1 MRLPPFNPRIA
12 IAIAAIAGATTAIF
26 VKLIGNPFAPSII
39 ATYRLLGAVLIMLPI
54 ILYKFKHEFSYF
66 TKRDWLMLILS
77 GCFLAGYFSS
87 WFHALQYT
95 SVLNTVFILMIYPAV
110 IFVGNAIFS
119 RERLSFGALI
129 SIGIIIFG
137 TWMLLNSD
145 INGLTQLRHGDLL
158 TIVALF
164 LFAGHYWTGQKSR
177 RKVSLITYL
186 FTVYGVATT
195 GLIFMNLFIHSDGFL
210 VHLGTI
216 EWLSLIGLAIIP
228 TFLGVFV
235 FNWVI
240 KWARPITVSIGMLLE
255 PIIATI
261 LAYVILGEVITVS
274 QWIGVTVLFFGLYLF
289 IMSTSK
295 KRTVTISKK
304 E

>member
-1 MRLPPFNPRIA
+1 MRLPPFNPRVA
-12 IAIAAIAGATTAIF
+12 IAIAAIASATTAIF
-26 VKLIGNPFAPSII
+26 VKLMGDQYAASTI
-39 ATYRLLGAVLIMLPI
+39 ATYRLLGAFLIMLPI
-54 ILYKFKHEFSYF
+54 VLYKFKHEFSYF
-66 TKRDWLMLILS
+66 KKRDWFMLVLS
-77 GCFLAGYFSS
+77 GCFIAGYFAF

-95 SVLNTVFILMIYPAV
+95 SVLNTVFILMIYPAI
-110 IFVGNAIFS
+110 IFVGNAILN

-137 TWMLLNSD
+137 AWILLNGVTD
-145 INGLTQLRHGDLL
+145 LVHGDLF
-158 TIVALF
+158 TIIALF

-186 FTVYGVATT
+186 FTIYGFATI
-195 GLIFMNLFIHSDGFL
+195 GLILTNLFMNSNGFL
-210 VHLGTI
+210 VHFQVT
-216 EWLSLIGLAIIP
+216 EWLSLIGLAIVP
-228 TFLGVFV
+228 TFLGVFI

-240 KWARPITVSIGMLLE
+240 KWTRATTVSIGMLLE
-255 PIIATI
+255 PIIATV
-261 LAYVILGEVITVS
+261 LAYFILGETITVS

>member
-1 MRLPPFNPRIA
+1 
-12 IAIAAIAGATTAIF
+12 
-26 VKLIGNPFAPSII
+26 
-39 ATYRLLGAVLIMLPI
+39 
-54 ILYKFKHEFSYF
+54 
-66 TKRDWLMLILS
+66 
-77 GCFLAGYFSS
+77 
-87 WFHALQYT
+87 
-95 SVLNTVFILMIYPAV
+95 
-110 IFVGNAIFS
+110 
-119 RERLSFGALI
+119 
-129 SIGIIIFG
+129 
-137 TWMLLNSD
+137 
-145 INGLTQLRHGDLL
+145 
-158 TIVALF
+158 
-164 LFAGHYWTGQKSR
+164 GQKSR

-228 TFLGVFV
+228 TFLVVFV

-295 KRTVTISKK
+295 KERSPFRKK
-304 E
+304 NNLIKKTSLLVWASFLY

>member
-1 MRLPPFNPRIA
+1 
-12 IAIAAIAGATTAIF
+12 
-26 VKLIGNPFAPSII
+26 
-39 ATYRLLGAVLIMLPI
+39 
-54 ILYKFKHEFSYF
+54 
-66 TKRDWLMLILS
+66 
-77 GCFLAGYFSS
+77 
-87 WFHALQYT
+87 
-95 SVLNTVFILMIYPAV
+95 
-110 IFVGNAIFS
+110 
-119 RERLSFGALI
+119 
-129 SIGIIIFG
+129 
-137 TWMLLNSD
+137 LLNSY
-145 INGLTQLRHGDLL
+145 IYMFLKLSHVDLL
-158 TIVALF
+158 TIVALL
-164 LFAGHYWTGQKSR
+164 LFASQYCTGYKLLR
-177 RKVSLITYL
+177 IVSLISYL

-210 VHLGTI
+210 VLLGTI

-240 KWARPITVSIGMLLE
+240 KCARPITVSIGMLLE